1 VINVEEYEQA
11 EMENRVRNLMWTVSG
26 DYNLDTKLDTGAFT
40 KSKYISIYDAIK
52 QGAFARFFDK
62 DLFGMYLMKKVF
74 LGAEESSLSAIG
86 QLCVDSA
93 VFRKV
98 SRERPGVPE
107 IRRKAFEDILDFDFG
122 KMTASL
128 PGQVKLMLL
137 RGYLTGRL
145 EGERRLL
152 DVALRIRSLEES
164 GDTMDLIR
172 TVDEIYNAVLDKTF
186 EKKKGT
192 LDQVMSVSAQQLK
205 QFDWQDYLNE
215 EMQQDQMERYMNQLL
230 STMSNLSEEEEKPKG
245 SGGAVYLTQEA
256 VDKMYSYIE
265 LNYGTSY
272 LSPLEQKRLNHKV
285 CRGAHA
291 DCSLYFTDG
300 ILAGM
305 VKVNSQS
312 EYARKTKEINQ
323 RVFRQNQ
330 RMTRRNIEML
340 SDILKRALMLRSQQE
355 SCAAENGQVV
365 PAKLWNVGR
374 TGNKMLFEKVIKRD
388 SSDFVVDVLIDASGS
403 QRLRQS
409 QVALQAYIISE
420 ALSNVGIPHRVMGF
434 CTFWDYTVMRRF
446 REYDEGREANDRIFE
461 FYGSSNNRD
470 GLAVRAAALSLQ
482 ERGEEHK
489 ILIVL
494 SDGRPNDIIVNR
506 PNSKN
511 PAPYFGDYA
520 VRDTAY
526 EVRKLRNAGIAVLG
540 VFAGEEQ
547 DLYAERRIFGK
558 DFAYIR
564 DIANF
569 SHVVGRY
576 LKKQVSD
583 E

>member
-1 VINVEEYEQA
+1 
-11 EMENRVRNLMWTVSG
+11 MENRVRNLMWTVSG

-192 LDQVMSVSAQQLK
+192 LDQVMSVSVQQLK

-230 STMSNLSEEEEKPKG
+230 STMSNLSEEEEKPES

-374 TGNKMLFEKVIKRD
+374 TGNRMLFEKVIKRD

>member
-1 VINVEEYEQA
+1 
-11 EMENRVRNLMWTVSG
+11 MENRVRNLMWTVSG
-26 DYNLDTKLDTGAFT
+26 DYDLDTKLDTGAFS
-40 KSKYISIYDAIK
+40 KSRYISIYDAIK

-62 DLFGMYLMKKVF
+62 DLFGMYLVKKVF
-74 LGAEESSLSAIG
+74 LGAEESSLAAIG

-98 SRERPGVPE
+98 SEERPGVPE

-122 KMTASL
+122 KMAASF

-152 DVALRIRSLEES
+152 DVAGKIRRLEEVS
-164 GDTMDLIR
+164 DTMDLIR
-172 TVDEIYNAVLDKTF
+172 TVDEIYNTVLDKTF

-192 LDQVMSVSAQQLK
+192 LEDVMAVSAQQLR
-205 QFDWQDYLNE
+205 QFDWQDYLDE

-230 STMSNLSEEEEKPKG
+230 NAVSNLTEEEEKPKG

-323 RVFRQNQ
+323 RALRQNQ

-355 SCAAENGQVV
+355 SCAAEYGQVV

-374 TGNKMLFEKVIKRD
+374 TGNRMLFEKVIKRD

>member
-1 VINVEEYEQA
+1 MEEYEQA

-230 STMSNLSEEEEKPKG
+230 STMSNLSEEEEKP
-245 SGGAVYLTQEA
+245 
-256 VDKMYSYIE
+256 
-265 LNYGTSY
+265 
-272 LSPLEQKRLNHKV
+272 
-285 CRGAHA
+285 
-291 DCSLYFTDG
+291 
-300 ILAGM
+300 
-305 VKVNSQS
+305 
-312 EYARKTKEINQ
+312 NQ
-323 RVFRQNQ
+323 Q
-330 RMTRRNIEML
+330 
-340 SDILKRALMLRSQQE
+340 
-355 SCAAENGQVV
+355 
-365 PAKLWNVGR
+365 
-374 TGNKMLFEKVIKRD
+374 
-388 SSDFVVDVLIDASGS
+388 
-403 QRLRQS
+403 
-409 QVALQAYIISE
+409 
-420 ALSNVGIPHRVMGF
+420 
-434 CTFWDYTVMRRF
+434 
-446 REYDEGREANDRIFE
+446 
-461 FYGSSNNRD
+461 
-470 GLAVRAAALSLQ
+470 
-482 ERGEEHK
+482 
-489 ILIVL
+489 
-494 SDGRPNDIIVNR
+494 
-506 PNSKN
+506 
-511 PAPYFGDYA
+511 
-520 VRDTAY
+520 
-526 EVRKLRNAGIAVLG
+526 
-540 VFAGEEQ
+540 
-547 DLYAERRIFGK
+547 
-558 DFAYIR
+558 
-564 DIANF
+564 
-569 SHVVGRY
+569 
-576 LKKQVSD
+576 
-583 E
+583 

>member
-1 VINVEEYEQA
+1 MEEYEQA

-62 DLFGMYLMKKVF
+62 ELFGMYLMKKVF
-74 LGAEESSLSAIG
+74 LVAEESSLSAIG

-192 LDQVMSVSAQQLK
+192 LDQVMSVSVQQLK

-230 STMSNLSEEEEKPKG
+230 STMSNLSEEEEKPES

-374 TGNKMLFEKVIKRD
+374 TGNRMLFEKVIKRD

>member
-1 VINVEEYEQA
+1 
-11 EMENRVRNLMWTVSG
+11 MENRVRNLMWTVSG

-192 LDQVMSVSAQQLK
+192 LDQVMSVSVQQLK

>member
-1 VINVEEYEQA
+1 MEEYEQA

-192 LDQVMSVSAQQLK
+192 LDQVMSVSVQQLK

-230 STMSNLSEEEEKPKG
+230 STMSNLSEEEEKPES

-374 TGNKMLFEKVIKRD
+374 TGNRMLFEKVIKRD

>member
-1 VINVEEYEQA
+1 
-11 EMENRVRNLMWTVSG
+11 MENRVRNLMWTVSG

>member
-1 VINVEEYEQA
+1 MEEYEQA

>member
-1 VINVEEYEQA
+1 MEEYEQA

-26 DYNLDTKLDTGAFT
+26 DYGLDTKLDTGAFSR
-40 KSKYISIYDAIK
+40 SKYISIYDAIK

-62 DLFGMYLMKKVF
+62 DLFGMYLVKKVF
-74 LGAEESSLSAIG
+74 LGAEESSLAAIG

-98 SRERPGVPE
+98 SEERPGVPE
-107 IRRKAFEDILDFDFG
+107 IRRKAFEDILDFDFA
-122 KMTASL
+122 KMAASF

-137 RGYLTGRL
+137 RGYLTGSL

-152 DVALRIRSLEES
+152 DVALRIRSLEEAD
-164 GDTMDLIR
+164 DTMDLIR

-192 LDQVMSVSAQQLK
+192 LEDVMAVSVQQLK
-205 QFDWQDYLNE
+205 QFDWQDYLDE

-230 STMSNLSEEEEKPKG
+230 NAVSNLSEEEEKPKG

-355 SCAAENGQVV
+355 SCAAEYGQVV
-365 PAKLWNVGR
+365 PAKLWNLGR
-374 TGNKMLFEKVIKRD
+374 TGNRMLFEKVIKRD

>member
-1 VINVEEYEQA
+1 
-11 EMENRVRNLMWTVSG
+11 MENRVRNLMWTVSG
-26 DYNLDTKLDTGAFT
+26 DYGLDTKLDTGAFSR
-40 KSKYISIYDAIK
+40 SKYISIYDAIK

-62 DLFGMYLMKKVF
+62 DLFGMYLVKKVF
-74 LGAEESSLSAIG
+74 LGAEESSLAAIG

-98 SRERPGVPE
+98 SEERPGVPE
-107 IRRKAFEDILDFDFG
+107 IRRKAFEDILDFDFA
-122 KMTASL
+122 KMAASF

-137 RGYLTGRL
+137 RGYLTGSL

-152 DVALRIRSLEES
+152 DVALRIRSLEEAD
-164 GDTMDLIR
+164 DTMDLIR

-192 LDQVMSVSAQQLK
+192 LEDVMAVSVQQLK
-205 QFDWQDYLNE
+205 QFDWQDYLDE
-215 EMQQDQMERYMNQLL
+215 EMQQDQIERYMNQLL
-230 STMSNLSEEEEKPKG
+230 NAVSNLSEEEEKPKG

-355 SCAAENGQVV
+355 SCAAEYGQVV
-365 PAKLWNVGR
+365 PAKLWNLGR
-374 TGNKMLFEKVIKRD
+374 TGNRMLFEKVIKRD

-434 CTFWDYTVMRRF
+434 CTFWDYTVMHRF

>member
-1 VINVEEYEQA
+1 MEEYEQA

-192 LDQVMSVSAQQLK
+192 LDQVMSVSVQQLK

-215 EMQQDQMERYMNQLL
+215 EMQQDQMERYMNRLL

-374 TGNKMLFEKVIKRD
+374 TGNRMLFEKVIKRD